1 MNLRDVGIR
10 VSYQIKKK
18 ERKKE
23 RGRPERKRKT
33 QPFSLIPKIMLPSVL
48 FISFS
53 IEMQG
58 KLFFLVERI

>member
-18 ERKKE
+18 ER
-23 RGRPERKRKT
+23 GRPERKRKT
-33 QPFSLIPKIMLPSVL
+33 PPFSLIPKIMLPSVL